1 MSKKSEEQVCLEV
14 IVSSTISTCSKVPP
28 FNSGNFGLSKKK
40 KKLQQWSWLSSICIC
55 VCILLSWT
63 VRNSWFWFAYETV
76 VMAYVWCLYAF
87 QELNKQTKPGHP
99 DKKGLEKALAAVQ
112 VGVDVHQYFQNVRE
126 RWNICKF
133 FDSST
138 FLKY

>member
-1 MSKKSEEQVCLEV
+1 MYLCLHS
-14 IVSSTISTCSKVPP
+14 IVMNCTKFLILIC
-28 FNSGNFGLSKKK
+28 
-40 KKLQQWSWLSSICIC
+40 KKLK
-55 VCILLSWT
+55 
-63 VRNSWFWFAYETV
+63 TV

-126 RWNICKF
+126 R
-133 FDSST
+133 
-138 FLKY
+138 